1 MLAAGLVIFPPITA
15 LVGVLAAVIKNV
27 PPSITVVPSRQAFSD
42 FRMGSIP
49 AASGR
54 KMKFAGTTVLR
65 LENGRIA
72 EELGQEDAL
81 SAMLQLGLI
90 CLPELELAQAR
101 PSGPLPHG
109 WNNMSGSWETRR

>member
-1 MLAAGLVIFPPITA
+1 
-15 LVGVLAAVIKNV
+15 VGRWEGGG
-27 PPSITVVPSRQAFSD
+27 THTGQAFSD
-42 FRMGSIP
+42 FRIGSIP

-72 EELGQEDAL
+72 EELGQEDAV

-90 CLPELELAQAR
+90 RLPEREMVQER
-101 PSGPLPHG
+101 PGGPLPHG
-109 WNNMSGSWETRR
+109 WNNMSRPPETGR